1 MHARGAGAPRV
12 AALLAPLLFL
22 NVASPVLAQDAT
34 VRRQLTPTGS
44 LRVGINTNNQLTRA
58 VGAEIGR
65 AIARRLGVDAR
76 ILEYPSPGAV
86 ADAVGDEWDIAFVA
100 ADPDRGADTIAFT
113 PPYVELEA
121 TYLVADRSPAKSV
134 RDLDRPG
141 VKIATGA
148 TSAYTLVL
156 KRELKQ
162 AELVFMTNEAA
173 ERAVGAGTVDAAAG
187 LRFALQQSATR
198 VPGTRVLPDALTWA
212 QQAIAVPKANT
223 AAVTW
228 LTGQIRELTASG
240 FIGAAITRTGLT
252 GARIP

>member
-1 MHARGAGAPRV
+1 MQTRQAGAQRAPALL
-12 AALLAPLLFL
+12 AALLFLL
-22 NVASPVLAQDAT
+22 VASPVIAQDAT
-34 VRRQLTPTGS
+34 VRRQLAPTGA

-58 VGAEIGR
+58 VGAEISR
-65 AIARRLGVDAR
+65 ELARRLGVEVRLID
-76 ILEYPSPGAV
+76 YPSPGAV
-86 ADAVGDEWDIAFVA
+86 ADAVGKEWDIGFVA

-121 TYLVADRSPAKSV
+121 TYLVAEKSPIKSV
-134 RDLDRPG
+134 KDIDRRG

-162 AELVFMTNEAA
+162 AELVFMNNEPA
-173 ERAVGAGTVDAAAG
+173 EKAVAAGTVNAAAG
-187 LRFALQQSATR
+187 LRFVLMQSAGR

-228 LTGQIRELTASG
+228 LTGQIKELTASG
-240 FIGAAITRTGLT
+240 FIGAAIKKTGLT